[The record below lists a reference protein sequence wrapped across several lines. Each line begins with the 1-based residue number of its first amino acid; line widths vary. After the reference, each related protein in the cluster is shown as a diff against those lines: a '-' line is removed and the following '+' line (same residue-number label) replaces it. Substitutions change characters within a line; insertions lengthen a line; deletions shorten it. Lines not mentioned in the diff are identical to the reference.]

1 MEWRI
6 PLSAPDLGPE
16 EEEAALRVL
25 RSTWLTMGPE
35 TAAFEREFA
44 ERTGSRHA
52 FAVTN
57 ATVALHLAHAALG
70 IGPGDEVLCPALTFV
85 ATAAAARMTGAEVVF
100 ADSCGALDLTVDPA
114 DLERRL
120 TPRTRAITVM
130 HYGGYVCRMDG
141 ILALARA
148 RGIRVIED
156 AAHAPLARHRFA
168 DGRLAFAGALG
179 DVGCF
184 SFYGNKNLT
193 TGEGGMV
200 TTDDPELAARIKA
213 LRSHCM
219 TTLTYERHRT
229 VHASGY
235 DVTGLGYNY
244 RMDELHAALG
254 RVQLAKLERLNEKRR
269 RLVAAYRAGLAGI
282 PGLVVPFADRDLEL
296 SACHIMPV
304 AFSRAVDLARVKRAL
319 ADARIQT
326 SKHYDLIPTF
336 SGYRGR
342 SDFKTRHPELENL
355 LTLPL
360 YPAMT
365 DDMVGEVCALAR
377 GALAG

>member
-16 EEEAALRVL
+16 EEEAVLRVL
-25 RSTWLTMGPE
+25 RSGWLTMGPE

-44 ERTGSRHA
+44 VRAGVRHA
-52 FAVTN
+52 SAVAN
-57 ATVALHLAHAALG
+57 ATVALHLANAALG

-85 ATAAAARMTGAEVVF
+85 ATAAASRMTGAEVVF
-100 ADSCGALDLTVDPA
+100 ADSCGPHDLTVDPA

-120 TPRTRAITVM
+120 TPRTRAVTVM
-130 HYGGYVCRMDG
+130 HYGGHVCRMDE
-141 ILALARA
+141 ILAFARA
-148 RGIRVIED
+148 RGLRVIED
-156 AAHAPLARHRFA
+156 AAHAPLARHRFP
-168 DGRLAFAGALG
+168 DGSLRFAGAIG

-184 SFYGNKNLT
+184 SFYGNKNMT

-200 TTDDPELAARIKA
+200 TTDDAEIADRIKA

-254 RVQLAKLERLNEKRR
+254 RVQLAKLERLNAERR
-269 RLVAAYRAGLAGI
+269 RVTALYRAGLAGI

-304 AFSRAVDLARVKRAL
+304 AFDRPEDLARVKRTL
-319 ADARIQT
+319 AESRIQT
-326 SKHYDLIPTF
+326 SKHYDLIPAFT
-336 SGYRGR
+336 GYRNR
-342 SDFKTRHPELENL
+342 TDFRTRHPALDNL

-365 DDMVGEVCALAR
+365 EAMVDEVCGRIRECL
-377 GALAG
+377 GG